1 MDDLTRPAYI
11 VREDGLRLAYRL
23 TPGNGPTL
31 VFLPGYASDMQGS
44 KASALESWA
53 VREGYPFLRFDYA
66 GCGESGGAFEDQTL
80 ETWLGDA
87 LFLVRSL
94 ITGPVLLVGSSMGG
108 WIMLHV
114 ALALGAQAV
123 GLVGIAAAPDFTDWG
138 FSDEARNMIEINGRI
153 EMPNPYGPEPSVTT
167 LAFLRSGSKLRL
179 LDKEINI
186 TVPVRLIQGQADG
199 DVPWETALCI
209 AEQLRSS
216 DVQINFIKD
225 GDHRLSREQ
234 DISMLIGVVS
244 ALMEIV

>member
-31 VFLPGYASDMQGS
+31 VFFPGYASDMQGG

-53 VREGYPFLRFDYA
+53 VRENRPFLRFDYA

-87 LFLVRSL
+87 LFLIRAL
-94 ITGPVLLVGSSMGG
+94 IAGPVLLIGSSMGG

-114 ALALGAQAV
+114 ALTLGPRAA
-123 GLVGIAAAPDFTDWG
+123 GLIGIAAAPDFTDWG

-167 LAFLRSGSKLRL
+167 LPLLRSGSKLRL
-179 LDKEINI
+179 LDKEIGI
-186 TVPVRLIQGQADG
+186 TAPVRLVHGQADN
-199 DVPWETALCI
+199 DVPWEI
-209 AEQLRSS
+209 AWRLAAQLRSS
-216 DVQINFIKD
+216 DVQTILIKD
-225 GDHRLSREQ
+225 GDHRLSREK
-234 DISMLIGVVS
+234 DISLLLRVVS
-244 ALMEIV
+244 ALMEEL